1 MITIEKLVIIID
13 GSIVIIRQL
22 RVIIENQYLFI
33 YN

>member
-1 MITIEKLVIIID
+1 MITIEKLIIIID